1 MDIYDLLRERRSV
14 RKYKTDP
21 VSEEKLKRIL
31 EAGRLSPSWANKQC
45 WRFIVVRD
53 EQKKAQLAASM
64 PDSNPARKAVSEA
77 APVVIVLCADPE
89 ASGKQDGKDY
99 YLLDSGLAMQ
109 QLMLA
114 ATVEGLGTCWVA
126 WFDESQ
132 VRKTCNV
139 PSEFRVVALTPLGS
153 PEKQPSPR
161 PRKDLSEITYMEE
174 WGRSFTG

>member
-1 MDIYDLLRERRSV
+1 MDIYEALKERRSV
-14 RKYKTDP
+14 RKYKTDL
-21 VSEEKLKRIL
+21 VSEDKLKRIL
-31 EAGRLSPSWANKQC
+31 DAGRVAPSWANKQC

-53 EQKKAQLAASM
+53 EKKKAQLADSM
-64 PDSNPARKAVSEA
+64 PDSNPARKAVGET

-114 ATVEGLGTCWVA
+114 ASAEGLGTCWVA
-126 WFDESQ
+126 WFDEAQ
-132 VRKTCNV
+132 VRATCTV
-139 PSEFRVVALTPLGS
+139 PPEFRVVALTPLGL

-161 PRKDLSEITYMEE
+161 SRKDLSEITYAEE
-174 WGRSFTG
+174 WGRSFTS